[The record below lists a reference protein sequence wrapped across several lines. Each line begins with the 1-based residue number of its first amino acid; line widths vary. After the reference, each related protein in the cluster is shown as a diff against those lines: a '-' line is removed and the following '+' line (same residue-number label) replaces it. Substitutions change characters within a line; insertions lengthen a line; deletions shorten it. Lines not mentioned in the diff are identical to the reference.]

1 MSRFGFI
8 HDKIEIKFLVLYI
21 MARVASPIDF
31 PTLTELTMCDE
42 GVDYFDFAEAVAELV
57 DTGHL
62 TLEEGVYAIT
72 DKGRQN
78 GEACESSLP
87 YSVKLSATPI
97 WPRSTGSCGAMP
109 RCGPR
114 YSPGRTG
121 ALPPA

>member
-1 MSRFGFI
+1 
-8 HDKIEIKFLVLYI
+8 
-21 MARVASPIDF
+21 MARVASPHRF

-87 YSVKLSATPI
+87 YSVKHKCNANLAKVNGILRRDAQVRTKVL
-97 WPRSTGSCGAMP
+97 
-109 RCGPR
+109 
-114 YSPGRTG
+114 PGRTG
-121 ALPPA
+121 LLPPA